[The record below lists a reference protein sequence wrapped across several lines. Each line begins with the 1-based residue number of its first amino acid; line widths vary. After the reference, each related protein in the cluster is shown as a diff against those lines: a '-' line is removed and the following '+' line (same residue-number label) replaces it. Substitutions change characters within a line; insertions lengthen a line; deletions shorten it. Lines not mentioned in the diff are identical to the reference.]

1 MGEVKHINAAEAL
14 LARHSAPAKASDW
27 AEATRGNAR
36 ARMLAIGVAGR
47 RDEYW
52 RYTNPAILNEAETP
66 EAEILQLDEAQM
78 YDGVEK
84 LLITFVDG
92 VFDPTQSDDL
102 SCEALEISTLEA
114 ALSADI
120 HWASEVFGVLEANAQ
135 TPVARPFAAL
145 NTALSSQGMVIR
157 ATGKVSKPLALRY
170 LRKAAKS
177 DAIVHHVIRV
187 ESGADVSILENG
199 AGAARMNTVMEVD
212 VADGAAFHHLRAQGR
227 DHARMAVTHIFA
239 RLGEKCNFKSF
250 TLTANGML
258 TRNEVVIDINGDE
271 TKASVAG
278 ACLGDGDFL
287 HDDTIFIT
295 HDAVNCESRQVF
307 KKVLKNGATGVFQGK
322 ILVQPDAQKTD
333 GYQISQGLL
342 LDDDSNFLAK
352 PELEIYADD
361 VACSH
366 GSTCGAVDENS
377 MFYLMSRGVSRV
389 EAQNMM
395 IVAFLDEAF
404 QEIEDETLAD
414 DFRTRLL
421 GWTERHSG

>member
-1 MGEVKHINAAEAL
+1 MGEAKFDNPTEAL
-14 LARHSAPAKASDW
+14 LARHSAPRKGSDW
-27 AEATRGNAR
+27 AEATRHAAR
-36 ARMLAIGVAGR
+36 ERTLGMGAAGR

-52 RYTNPAILNEAETP
+52 RYTNPTALNAAEAP
-66 EAEILQLDEAQM
+66 DVEIMQLEEVPVF
-78 YDGVEK
+78 DGVEK
-84 LLITFVDG
+84 LLVTFVDG
-92 VFDPTQSDDL
+92 VYAPEQSDDL
-102 SCEALEISTLEA
+102 SGEGLEISTLEE

-120 HWASEVFGVLEANAQ
+120 HWASDVFGVLEGNGQ
-135 TPVARPFAAL
+135 SPVKRPFAAL
-145 NTALSSQGMVIR
+145 NTALAGQGVVIR
-157 ATGKVSKPLALRY
+157 ATGKVSKPVALRY
-170 LRKAAKS
+170 CRENTTS
-177 DAIVHHVIRV
+177 DAVLHHVVRV
-187 ESGADVSILENG
+187 ESGADLNILENG
-199 AGAARMNTVMEVD
+199 AGASRLNTVMEVD
-212 VADGAAFHHLRAQGR
+212 VAKGGTFHHLRAQGR
-227 DHARMAVTHIFA
+227 DHARLAATAIFA
-239 RLGEKCNFKSF
+239 RLGAESHFKSF
-250 TLTANGML
+250 TLTVNGVL
-258 TRNEVVIDINGDE
+258 TRNEVVIDINGDD

-377 MFYLMSRGVSRV
+377 LFYLMSRGVPRA

-395 IVAFLDEAF
+395 IIAFLDEAI
-404 QEIEDETLAD
+404 QEIEDEVLAD
-414 DFRTRLL
+414 DIRARLS
-421 GWTERHSG
+421 GWAERHKT